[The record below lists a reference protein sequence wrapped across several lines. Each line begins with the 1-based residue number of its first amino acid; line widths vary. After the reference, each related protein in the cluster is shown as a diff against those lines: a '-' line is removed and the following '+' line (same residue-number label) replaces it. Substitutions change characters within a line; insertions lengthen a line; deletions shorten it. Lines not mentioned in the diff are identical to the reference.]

1 MPDKETAKQT
11 EIKQKRILDL
21 LIHEIAS
28 EFISD
33 SGSSLKEIKVTD
45 VRIGLA
51 YTGILLSEKYGG
63 VACTPLY
70 EFSGCPALDLQETLK
85 GSSADKL
92 LKLSF
97 SKNPLEA
104 AVGIATANALSHMLL
119 ELKPEKLPVSN
130 IDILDLINP
139 GDKIGMVGYFAP
151 LVPKILEI
159 TNKLTILEKREVEA
173 VDTKEIRIL
182 PSKSAIEVLPDSD
195 IIIISA
201 STLANQTFD
210 KLLSFCGKAR
220 EMVLLGPST
229 PLYPKPFFEQGIT
242 EVMGTRIFDPLRML
256 TIVSEAGGTKKL
268 HQYCGEKIA
277 FKNCMR

>member
-1 MPDKETAKQT
+1 VPDKETAKQT

-70 EFSGCPALDLQETLK
+70 EFSGCPTLGLQETLK

-159 TNKLTILEKREVEA
+159 TNKLTILEKREIEA

-195 IIIISA
+195 MIIISA

-220 EMVLLGPST
+220 EVVLLGPST

-242 EVMGTRIFDPLRML
+242 AVMGTRIFDPLRML

>member
-70 EFSGCPALDLQETLK
+70 EFSGCPALGLQETLK

-159 TNKLTILEKREVEA
+159 TNKLTILEKREIEA

-220 EMVLLGPST
+220 EVVLLGPST

-242 EVMGTRIFDPLRML
+242 AVMGTKIFDPLRML

-277 FKNCMR
+277 FKNCTR